1 MKKILVTGANGFI
14 GRAISAELVLQGFD
28 VLCAVRRPFL
38 LDGASIL
45 RVTDLEEQSDWSSN
59 LDGVDCIIHTAAR
72 VHVMDDT
79 AHNPFTEFH
88 KVNVIG
94 TLNLAQQAASRGVQ
108 RFIFLSS
115 IKVNGEYT
123 EPGKPF
129 KAEDVPNPQDGYSLS
144 KHQAEAGLFL
154 IAQKTGMEITVIRPP
169 LVYGPGVKAN
179 FASMMHALQRSIPL
193 PFGAIHNKRSFVYI
207 SNLVSLIVRC
217 IDHPAAANQVF
228 FVSDGCDL
236 STTELLNACATAL
249 GVKARLLPVPQSWID
264 SGARLLGKHKVAQ
277 RLCGSLQVDISK
289 TQQYLDW
296 THPFS
301 LTEGLKVTAHST
313 STELPQRVQL

>member
-1 MKKILVTGANGFI
+1 LKKILVTGASGFI
-14 GRAISAELVLQGFD
+14 GQAISAELVLQGFD

-45 RVTDLEEQSDWSSN
+45 RVRDLEEPSDWSSN

-72 VHVMDDT
+72 VHIMDDT
-79 AHNPFTEFH
+79 ARNPFAEFH
-88 KVNVIG
+88 KVNVIA

-123 EPGKPF
+123 ELGKPF
-129 KAEDVPNPQDGYSLS
+129 KADDAPNPQDGYSLS
-144 KHQAEAGLFL
+144 KHQAEQGLFL
-154 IAQKTGMEITVIRPP
+154 IAQKTGMEIVVIRPP
-169 LVYGPGVKAN
+169 LVYGLGVKAN
-179 FASMMHALQRSIPL
+179 FASMMHALQRGIPL

-207 SNLVSLIVRC
+207 GNLVSLIVRC

-228 FVSDGCDL
+228 LVSDGCDF

-249 GVKARLLPVPQSWID
+249 GVKARLLPVPQSWIEY
-264 SGARLLGKHKVAQ
+264 GASLLGKHKVAQ
-277 RLCGSLQVDISK
+277 RLCSYLQVDISK

-296 THPFS
+296 TPPFS
-301 LTEGLKVTAHST
+301 HTEGLKVTAHST
-313 STELPQRVQL
+313 FTELPQRVQL